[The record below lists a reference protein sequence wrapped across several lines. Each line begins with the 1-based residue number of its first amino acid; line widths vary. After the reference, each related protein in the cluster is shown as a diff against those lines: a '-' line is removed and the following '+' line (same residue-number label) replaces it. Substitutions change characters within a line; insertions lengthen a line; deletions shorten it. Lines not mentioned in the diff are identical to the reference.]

1 MFILFLHYTVF
12 LIFLGLGIYVLNKA
26 HFMRLHKYA
35 AFLFFNCSIYSLSFL
50 VMSNPDACPQWRSF
64 FTDIGSITNFLI
76 SWLLLFTILSYLKKS
91 TLLHSK
97 ILKTVFYL
105 SALSSVYFQLSG
117 YLAVSEFYPEL
128 PYFKAYYPHKIISG
142 IFQAQFYMVLIL
154 AFYLLFR
161 YGIKANDRNKKV
173 QSRLFFFAI
182 LFTLIAGVISLY
194 IPAITGIKIPV
205 LVDVFYLVPAG
216 AILYMVRYMEFF
228 EVTPGSLAKSIIELM
243 PPGLILIDSEGNMVT
258 SNQALKIQFGLKKN
272 ELSEKK
278 FVLWMNEKFGLR
290 LPAYE
295 ELKPFRK
302 QINPD
307 SKPSGDHFYIA
318 SFSFITNSLNQ
329 KTSAIC
335 VFEDITEIKFYE
347 EELKTLNTDLEEKV
361 ALRTRELEDSKR
373 KAVESDALKTSF
385 IQNLSHEIR
394 TPLNGIVGFSELL
407 VHENKSEDKKKK
419 YASIITKSSNQLI
432 SIVEDVIAVSDLE
445 TSTVPVLK
453 ADTEIKSVF
462 EALKNNFDEKIKVNV
477 SLCFNNNTGNDSHII
492 HTDKDKLYLILCKL
506 IDNAVKFS
514 EDGTITVGY
523 TIIQKKIKFYVRD
536 QGIGIEKSL
545 QEKIFDRFWQTEHG
559 ATRSYGGI
567 GLGLTISKAYVEL
580 LGGELWV
587 ESEPGKGAVFSFML
601 PN

>member
-1 MFILFLHYTVF
+1 
-12 LIFLGLGIYVLNKA
+12 
-26 HFMRLHKYA
+26 MRLHKYA
-35 AFLFFNCSIYSLSFL
+35 AILFFNCSIYSLSFL
-50 VMSNPDACPQWRSF
+50 VMSNPDATPLWRSI

-76 SWLLLFTILSYLKKS
+76 SWLLLFTILSYLKNS
-91 TLLHSK
+91 ILLHSK
-97 ILKTVFYL
+97 ILKTIFYI
-105 SALSSVYFQLSG
+105 SALASVYFQVTG
-117 YLAVSEFYPEL
+117 YLAVSEFYQEL

-142 IFQAQFYMVLIL
+142 IFQAQFYLVIML

-173 QSRLFFFAI
+173 QSRLFFSAI
-182 LFTLIAGVISLY
+182 LFTLIAGVINLY
-194 IPAITGIKIPV
+194 LPAITGIQIPV
-205 LVDVFYLVPAG
+205 MVDVFYLVPAG

-243 PPGLILIDSEGNMVT
+243 PPGLILIDSEGNIVT

-302 QINPD
+302 QINPG
-307 SKPSGDHFYIA
+307 SNASGDHFYIA
-318 SFSFITNSLNQ
+318 SFSFITNNLNQ

-347 EELKTLNTDLEEKV
+347 KELKALNTNLEEKV
-361 ALRTRELEDSKR
+361 TLRTRELEDSKM

-407 VHENKSEDKKKK
+407 VKENRSEDKKKK

-432 SIVEDVIAVSDLE
+432 SIVEDVIVVSDLE
-445 TSTVPVLK
+445 TSAVPVLK

-462 EALKNNFDEKIKVNV
+462 EALKNDFNKKIKGNV
-477 SLCFNNNTGNDSHII
+477 SLCFNNDAGNDNVII
-492 HTDKDKLYLILCKL
+492 NTDRDKLYLALYKL
-506 IDNAVKFS
+506 IDNAIKFS
-514 EDGTITVGY
+514 EDGTVIVGY
-523 TIIQKKIKFYVRD
+523 EIIQGKIKFYVSD

-580 LGGELWV
+580 LGGTLHV
-587 ESEPGKGAVFSFML
+587 NSEPGKGSLFFLVL
-601 PN
+601 PLI